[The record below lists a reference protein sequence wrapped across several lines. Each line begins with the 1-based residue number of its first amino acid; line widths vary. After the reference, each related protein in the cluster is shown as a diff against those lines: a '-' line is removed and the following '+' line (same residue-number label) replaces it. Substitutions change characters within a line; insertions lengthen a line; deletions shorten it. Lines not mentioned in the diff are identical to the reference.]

1 MQNKKANTETI
12 IQILRELEGEKTIQ
26 NDYTKAHDKLI
37 VLLDEIN
44 EILKN
49 NGKENLIEELE
60 KEVAETVSLAREQY
74 FKYGIYFCD
83 MGLCF

>member
-60 KEVAETVSLAREQY
+60 KEVVETVSLAREQY